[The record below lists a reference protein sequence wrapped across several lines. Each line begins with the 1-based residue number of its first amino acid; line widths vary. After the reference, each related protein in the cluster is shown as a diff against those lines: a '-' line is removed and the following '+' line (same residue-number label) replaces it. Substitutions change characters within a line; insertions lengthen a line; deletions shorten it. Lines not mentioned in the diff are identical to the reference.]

1 MTELEKMQR
10 AKMYID
16 NLANGIDPITGTP
29 VPEADTVNNIRISRC
44 LFYVSDILRQI
55 IDNKGVI
62 GKAKTRKL
70 PFFLSA
76 EDVEKFPISDTPISI
91 SEITRRLNDLADL
104 NVYKK
109 LKHSDITGWLITIGV
124 LEAKNL
130 PDGKSIKRPTA
141 QGIELGISTEKRT
154 GRNGEYTGVFY
165 NKAAQQFILD
175 NFEAVLASLHSKAD
189 AQ

>member
-10 AKMYID
+10 AKMYVD
-16 NLANGIDPITGTP
+16 NLANGIDPINGTP

-62 GKAKTRKL
+62 GKAKTRKM

-76 EDVEKFPISDTPISI
+76 EDVEKFPVSDTPISI

-109 LKHSDITGWLITIGV
+109 LKHSDITGWLI
-124 LEAKNL
+124 N
-130 PDGKSIKRPTA
+130 DW
-141 QGIELGISTEKRT
+141 GIRSEKPA
-154 GRNGEYTGVFY
+154 GRKIN
-165 NKAAQQFILD
+165 Q
-175 NFEAVLASLHSKAD
+175 KAD
-189 AQ
+189 CAGNRTRHFNRKANRPKRRIHRRILQQSGSAVYS